1 MEALLILSK
10 EYTVAFTYLQ
20 IDVYLDIYV
29 QFVENQCVK
38 KKKIKRNCK
47 KDITQQMR
55 IKIHCFS
62 TLIVFVT
69 T

>member
-38 KKKIKRNCK
+38 KKKIKRKGVCHLTLVNHLSS
-47 KDITQQMR
+47 DGR
-55 IKIHCFS
+55 S
-62 TLIVFVT
+62 TL
-69 T
+69 